1 MKLTALLRSLLD
13 SLRKKRPSE
22 VEMEWKEMAAK
33 KRPSEVAQ
41 SVKEAMGRY
50 ASLFR
55 RLALSEAIDRVPLE
69 TNRAPSILD
78 DWFLDGKE

>member
-1 MKLTALLRSLLD
+1 MTMISRFLTWIK
-13 SLRKKRPSE
+13 SLR
-22 VEMEWKEMAAK
+22 K

-69 TNRAPSILD
+69 TNRAPSLLD
-78 DWFLDGKE
+78 DWFLAGRE

>member
-1 MKLTALLRSLLD
+1 MDVATLLRFLLG
-13 SLRKKRPSE
+13 SPR
-22 VEMEWKEMAAK
+22 K

-55 RLALSEAIDRVPLE
+55 RLALSEAIDRVPRD
-69 TNRAPSILD
+69 TNRVPSLLD